1 MSLEDEDRRFVKVST
16 RRWRHMK
23 FRGIGG
29 DAIAVWLGGLEVS
42 KEDGTNGFV
51 ARTVPAAVCAMAGI
65 TKVKQAVTALV
76 RAGLWMEVDGGW
88 QMYGYLDHQ
97 PSAEEDAAKRAATA
111 ERVRRFREK
120 REGKPR
126 ARNALQPALRNG
138 GSNGERNAVVTVSRE
153 LDIDTSLDDNSR
165 VLAEPE
171 VGETRYDDA
180 PDPERPAPDVSSSSE
195 QKTADDLVKQVCRE
209 LATRALAG
217 RPDVEN
223 PEAWHATTRRKLHA
237 EKGQDISAF
246 AAANP
251 GLDAV
256 AIAEHFEAKT
266 SAARPPKPADPV
278 EATARAR
285 ARLDAENDAKRAAD
299 AAAERDRQC
308 EFERRWALLSEAD
321 QLAVTAQA
329 KASVPERLKGRFGPE
344 QAALQAA
351 VLAIPADRFMPER
364 AQPNQEQEMELQEA
378 RA

>member
-1 MSLEDEDRRFVKVST
+1 MTLRDEDRRFVKVSI
-16 RRWRHMK
+16 RQHRHTK

-29 DAIAVWLGGLEVS
+29 DAIALWHGGLQVS
-42 KEDGTNGFV
+42 KDDGTDGFI
-51 ARTVPAAVCAMAGI
+51 ARTVPAAVCAFAGI
-65 TKVKQAVTALV
+65 TKVKQAIAALV
-76 RAGLWMEVDGGW
+76 RAGLWKEVEDGW

-97 PSAEEDAAKRAATA
+97 TSAADDAAKRAANS
-111 ERVRRFREK
+111 ERVRKFR
-120 REGKPR
+120 GQKPTT
-126 ARNALQPALRNG
+126 RNALQEPLRNA
-138 GSNGERNAVVTVSRE
+138 EHNASRTPSVTLPRR
-153 LDIDTSLDDNSR
+153 LDIDSSIDDNKR
-165 VLAEPE
+165 VLFSTGPSESDVE
-171 VGETRYDDA
+171 R

-223 PEAWHATTRRKLHA
+223 PEAWHTTTRRNLHA
-237 EKGQDISAF
+237 EKGQDIAAF

-256 AIAEHFEAKT
+256 AIADHFEAKT
-266 SAARPPKPADPV
+266 SAARPSKPSDPI

-299 AAAERDRQC
+299 AAAKHDRQC
-308 EFERRWALLSEAD
+308 EFERRWALLSEAE
-321 QLAVTAQA
+321 QHAVTAQA
-329 KASVPERLKGRFGPE
+329 KASVPERLKGRSGPE